1 MLGLVVTDALYRAYP
16 EVSEGRL
23 AKLRASVVNM
33 RALAR
38 VAGSIGTGG
47 LGAWLRLGHGEEA
60 TGGRAKPSL
69 LADTLEALLGA
80 VYLTGGLEEV
90 AAVIRRL
97 FDPLMAQAGRLGAGL
112 DWKTSLQELAATR
125 LLGPVEY
132 KIAASGPDHAK
143 RFTATAVVAGVA
155 SGSGEGRS
163 KKEAELRAA
172 EAAFTELQ
180 DRAPDAPAPDV
191 PAPDVPGPDV
201 PGPDVPG
208 PDVPGHA
215 WPGRPGGRRRKPE
228 PGAGSR
234 DPTLPELPEVEV
246 VRRGLDRESW
256 GGSSRGSRSPTF
268 GRCAGTC
275 WASGTS
281 RRPYPAGGCWPRA
294 GAASTCGCPSTTI
307 APWSRTWA

>member
-1 MLGLVVTDALYRAYP
+1 MSSPGSEGQSLSAARAPTMDELRAALVANIPDDLAEQALTHRSYAYEKGGLPTNERLEFLGDSVLGLVVTDALYRAYP

-90 AAVIRRL
+90 AAVIHRL

-112 DWKTSLQELAATR
+112 DWKTSLQELASTR

-132 KIAASGPDHAK
+132 KIASSGPDHAK
-143 RFTATAVVAGVA
+143 RFTATAVVASVA

-180 DRAPDAPAPDV
+180 DRAPDAPG
-191 PAPDVPGPDV
+191 PAPGPAPASDAPGPDA
-201 PGPDVPG
+201 PGPDAPVP
-208 PDVPGHA
+208 
-215 WPGRPGGRRRKPE
+215 
-228 PGAGSR
+228 
-234 DPTLPELPEVEV
+234 
-246 VRRGLDRESW
+246 
-256 GGSSRGSRSPTF
+256 
-268 GRCAGTC
+268 
-275 WASGTS
+275 
-281 RRPYPAGGCWPRA
+281 
-294 GAASTCGCPSTTI
+294 PSE
-307 APWSRTWA
+307 A